1 MSKQEAQAV
10 QGDPVKATLKKPHR
24 HNGQQFPAGAE
35 VTLTT
40 AQAERLARREVI

>member
-1 MSKQEAQAV
+1 MSKQEQKLD
-10 QGDPVKATLKKPHR
+10 QLGVKATLKKPHR
-24 HNGQQFPAGAE
+24 HKGFELPAGAE

>member
-1 MSKQEAQAV
+1 MSEQKTRAV
-10 QGDPVKATLKKPHR
+10 QSDAVKAILKKPHR